1 MFENTKAFSSFSVSD
16 LEKAKKFYEDTLGL
30 QTKTIDMG
38 EGNKVMELHIPGG
51 AMVMIYPK
59 PNHTPASFTVLN
71 FPAKDVEKSVDE
83 LIAKGVKF
91 EQYHNEWMDTDE
103 KGILRGMGP
112 TIAWF
117 ADPAGNIISVV
128 EER

>member
-1 MFENTKAFSSFSVSD
+1 MLNPTRAFSSFSVSD

-83 LIAKGVKF
+83 LISKGVTF
-91 EQYHNEWMDTDE
+91 EQYHNEWMDTDA
-103 KGILRGMGP
+103 KGILRGKGP
-112 TIAWF
+112 VIAWF

-128 EER
+128 NER